1 MQHKTNI
8 VQAFSVIF
16 LTVVIAAWCHTA
28 YTQTKPNKKY
38 NILFIAVDDLK
49 PELGCYGSKVVKS
62 PNIDALAN
70 QSTLFNSAYCQQAVC
85 GPTRASMLTGLRPDK
100 TKVWDLK
107 TKLREV
113 NPSIV
118 SLPQLFKSNGYT
130 TIGMG
135 KIFDPSNTDKY
146 GDEPSW
152 SVPFLKSFTLAKGYE
167 NIAFGIYQS
176 PSVKEKVK
184 ADGDED
190 KDESQFYGP
199 NKNQAI
205 RFSTESLDVPDE
217 AYMDGAMANYAVEQ
231 LKNLATTKQPFFMAV
246 GFKKPHL
253 PFIAP
258 KKYWDLYDRNKI
270 ELAQFKQ
277 PALNSPDIAY
287 QNGGE
292 LRNYAADI
300 KPLNANNKELGL
312 TLAEEKQKEL
322 LHGYYACISYTDA
335 QIGKL
340 LAALKQ
346 NGLDKNTIIVLWGD
360 HGWHLGDHN
369 MWCKHSNFE
378 QATKIP
384 LIVKVP
390 NVTKGKKAESLVE
403 SVDLFPTLCEL
414 AGIKKESYL
423 DGKSLVPALK
433 NNKTTVKE
441 FAISQ
446 YPRGAG
452 DGAKEVMGY
461 SIRTKQY
468 RYTEW
473 VKGFTTNKE
482 FNEADIKAIELYDY
496 KNDPL
501 ETKNIANEKQNEA
514 IVKTL
519 ADKLHQYYKQQ
530 HNSKNTIN

>member
-1 MQHKTNI
+1 MPYRFFFNKITK
-8 VQAFSVIF
+8 VII
-16 LTVVIAAWCHTA
+16 LTGLVAVWHASICAQKAIH
-28 YTQTKPNKKY
+28 QS

-49 PELGCYGSKVVKS
+49 PDLNCYGFSTVLS
-62 PNIDALAN
+62 PNIDALAK
-70 QSTLFNSAYCQQAVC
+70 SATLFTAAYCQQAVC
-85 GPTRASMLTGLRPDK
+85 GPSRTSMLTGLRPDK

-107 TKLREV
+107 TKFRQV
-113 NPSIV
+113 NPNIV
-118 SLPQLFKSNGYT
+118 SLPQYFKSNGYT

-135 KIFDPSNTDKY
+135 KVFDPSNTDKD
-146 GDEPSW
+146 GDALSW
-152 SVPFLKSFTLAKGYE
+152 STPFTKIFPLAKGYE

-176 PSVKEKVK
+176 KNIKDMVA

-190 KDESQFYGP
+190 KDEGQFYGP
-199 NKNQAI
+199 DKNQAI
-205 RFSTESLDVPDE
+205 RFSTECLDVPDD
-217 AYMDGAMANYAVEQ
+217 AYMDGAMANDAIVQ
-231 LKNLATTKQPFFMAV
+231 LKNLANSKEPFFMAV

-253 PFIAP
+253 PFVAP

-270 ELAQFKQ
+270 ELAAYKQ
-277 PALNSPDIAY
+277 PAEGSPDIAY

-300 KPLNANNKELGL
+300 KALNVNKKELGL
-312 TLAEEKQKEL
+312 TLDEAKQKEL
-322 LHGYYACISYTDA
+322 IHGYYACISYTDA

-340 LAALKQ
+340 LAALKAS
-346 NGLDKNTIIVLWGD
+346 GLDKNTIIVLWGD

-369 MWCKHSNFE
+369 MWCKHTNFE
-378 QATKIP
+378 QATRIP
-384 LIVKVP
+384 LMIKAP
-390 NVTKGKKAESLVE
+390 AVTKGKQCASLVE

-414 AGIKKESYL
+414 TGLKSGTYL

-433 NNKTTVKE
+433 NNKTIVKE

-473 VKGFTTNKE
+473 VNKFTT
-482 FNEADIKAIELYDY
+482 ADVFDISKIKAIELYDY

-501 ETKNIANEKQNEA
+501 ETKNIVNDAANRIIVEKLATQLHNYYAQQN
-514 IVKTL
+514 KTL
-519 ADKLHQYYKQQ
+519 
-530 HNSKNTIN
+530 TVIN